1 MEKKDEVPSTPT
13 SSKAKGDSSPSP
25 SPSPSQ
31 ESEKTGHKRKRYLIA
46 LNFCSLILNASS
58 RSYSRRPNR
67 SDQSAAEVGSIMEDM
82 RQAGA
87 QDGITS
93 TTASTQR

>member
-31 ESEKTGHKRKRYLIA
+31 ESEKTGHKRKRYSIA
-46 LNFCSLILNASS
+46 LTFVSLFFPTPQVAVTHA
-58 RSYSRRPNR
+58 PNR

>member
-31 ESEKTGHKRKRYLIA
+31 ESEKTGHKRKRYSIA
-46 LNFCSLILNASS
+46 LTFDLSLQVAVTHA
-58 RSYSRRPNR
+58 PNR

-87 QDGITS
+87 PDGITS